1 MRIIITL
8 LLTVFSLPAM
18 AQYSVQRAGEVVQLI
33 DSATR
38 TTISV
43 VPSMGNRVTA
53 MTVNGVNVLYFP
65 YATLDEFKQKPALC
79 GIPLLAPWGNRL
91 DEMAF
96 YANGKRYP
104 FNAELGNVR
113 PPAAI
118 HGFLTNATDW
128 RVLEAKAG
136 RQAAWITSRLE
147 VWRQPSS
154 MAQWPFAHNI
164 EITYRLQKGEL
175 EVRTRI
181 ENLSSE
187 PMPVAIGY
195 HPYFQLTDSPRDD
208 WKISIGARSEFLLS
222 SGRIPTGETQPIEKS
237 FANPVSI
244 PLKGLTQDN
253 VYGDLVRDSA
263 GRAVMSVKG
272 KNQKIEVLIGPN
284 YHAAIVFAPNRG
296 AGQQKRGAEKG
307 AGGPPT
313 GAGAGEVGRG
323 GERGTSAGAATQSQ
337 GYVCF
342 EPMAG
347 ITDALNLA
355 HKGLYKELQSIP
367 AGGVW
372 KESFWV
378 RPSGY

>member
-1 MRIIITL
+1 MKIITL

-18 AQYSVQRAGEVVQLI
+18 AQYSVQRAGDAVLLV

-38 TTISV
+38 TSVSV
-43 VPSMGNRVTA
+43 VPSMGNRVTT
-53 MTVNGVNVLYFP
+53 MTVNGANVLYFP
-65 YATLDEFKQKPALC
+65 YASLDEFKQKPGLC

-91 DEMAF
+91 DELAF

-104 FNAELGNVR
+104 FNMELGNVR
-113 PPAAI
+113 PPNALHA
-118 HGFLTNATDW
+118 FLTNATEW
-128 RVLEAKAG
+128 RVIEAKAD

-154 MAQWPFAHNI
+154 MAQWPFAHDI

-181 ENLSSE
+181 ENRSTE

-208 WKISIGARSEFLLS
+208 WTISIGAQAEWLLS
-222 SGRIPTGETQPIEKS
+222 PSLLPTGEMQPIEKS
-237 FANPVSI
+237 FANPQSI
-244 PLKGLTQDN
+244 PLQGLSLDN
-253 VYGDLVRDSA
+253 VYGDLVRDAA
-263 GRAVMSVKG
+263 GRAVMSLKG
-272 KNQKIEVLIGPN
+272 KNQKLEVVMGPN
-284 YHAAIVFAPNRG
+284 YRAAVIYAPSRG
-296 AGQQKRGAEKG
+296 ARGQRQGAPT
-307 AGGPPT
+307 GPPA
-313 GAGAGEVGRG
+313 GAGAA
-323 GERGTSAGAATQSQ
+323 GERGGDRGAAGRAAMPTQ

-355 HKGLYKELQSIP
+355 HKGFYKELKTIP

-372 KESFWV
+372 QESFWV
-378 RPSGY
+378 RPSGF